1 MKTKALILIIIL
13 APFICYSQRSVELTA
28 TIGYTGVDIE
38 GIVEVD
44 EISGTEASDWGQLNG
59 GVSGQ
64 LFLSSAGDFGF
75 GIELMYHHLYWYSVE
90 VPYGYY
96 DIYREYSINAFR
108 ITPIIRYG
116 PDNMVSIDLGPELN
130 FLDGLRVGLMTSV
143 NYNISV
149 SDRIYVPIKLRFD
162 IIDYIKPVVPI
173 SLNAGVRVKI

>member
-1 MKTKALILIIIL
+1 MILV
-13 APFICYSQRSVELTA
+13 PFICHSQRSVELTA
-28 TIGYTGVDIE
+28 TIGYTAVDIE

-44 EISGTEASDWGQLNG
+44 EISGTVASDWGQLNG

-64 LFLSSAGDFGF
+64 LFLNSAGDFGF
-75 GIELMYHHLYWYSVE
+75 GVELMYHHLYWYSVE

-116 PDNMVSIDLGPELN
+116 PDNMVSIDIGPELN
-130 FLDGLRVGLMTSV
+130 FLDGLRVGLLTSI
-143 NYNISV
+143 NYNLSI
-149 SDRIYVPIKLRFD
+149 SDRIYVPLKLRFD

-173 SLNAGVRVKI
+173 SLNAGVRIKI

>member
-1 MKTKALILIIIL
+1 MKTKVLIFVMVLV
-13 APFICYSQRSVELTA
+13 PFICCSQRSVELTA
-28 TIGYTGVDIE
+28 TIGYTAVNIE

-44 EISGTEASDWGQLNG
+44 EISGTEATDWGQLNG

-64 LFLSSAGDFGF
+64 LFLASAGDFGF

-116 PDNMVSIDLGPELN
+116 PDNMVSVDLGPELN
-130 FLDGLRVGLMTSV
+130 FLDGLRVGLLTSI
-143 NYNISV
+143 NYNLSI
-149 SDRIYVPIKLRFD
+149 SDRIYVPLKLRFD

-173 SLNAGVRVKI
+173 SLNAGVRIKI